1 MLGLDSRLFTHYQ
14 ALGIQNETE
23 VGIRLHSETMSN
35 KTERSNG
42 GPRARTGIT
51 TGNENNDAKAI
62 ALYLQNRFLFTDQFA
77 VTPGVRV
84 ESYRQIRKNE
94 MNGIKGEANNT
105 EIVPGIGAT
114 WQFLPEIQFYSSVY
128 KGFAPAMIS
137 AAISGD
143 GIDQKLDAERS
154 MNIEFGLR
162 GKAQQW
168 TYEAAAFRMDFSN
181 QIVNQAL
188 SGGISKTN
196 GGQSLHQGA
205 EGALGY
211 AITSAWSV
219 LANATYIPVAE
230 FKGGALGPVGN
241 RVPYT
246 PKLTTNAGVN
256 YSKNGFKSFLNAYY
270 VSSQYADSAN
280 TEVESNDGTK
290 GLISSFITL
299 NWSVVY
305 SPQKDLKLFGV
316 IRNLTDKK
324 YISGRSPDGIFPGAE
339 RNFELGLA
347 YQFY

>member
-1 MLGLDSRLFTHYQ
+1 
-14 ALGIQNETE
+14 
-23 VGIRLHSETMSN
+23 
-35 KTERSNG
+35 
-42 GPRARTGIT
+42 
-51 TGNENNDAKAI
+51 
-62 ALYLQNRFLFTDQFA
+62 
-77 VTPGVRV
+77 
-84 ESYRQIRKNE
+84 

-211 AITSAWSV
+211 AFTSAWSV